1 MDMQKIALA
10 IALILFVYL
19 AYRYMNMKPIDKRPV
34 DVAKPDE
41 DDSVPTVPIKEDAMD
56 KEE

>member
-19 AYRYMNMKPIDKRPV
+19 AYRYMNMKPIDKKPV
-34 DVAKPDE
+34 EVAEPIEE
-41 DDSVPTVPIKEDAMD
+41 DTVPTVPIKDVGD

>member
-41 DDSVPTVPIKEDAMD
+41 DDSVPTVPIKDAELKD
-56 KEE
+56 E